1 MRVLVSGSHGLIGS
15 ALVGALTAGG
25 HSVTRLVRGA
35 PAEGEAGW
43 DPRAG
48 NVDAAALEGHDAVVH
63 LAGAGIGAHRWTDA
77 YKAEI
82 RDSRVR
88 ATQVLVEALAGLDD
102 RPRVLA
108 SASAVGI
115 YGDRGDEELTES
127 SPPGTGFLAEVVRE
141 WEDAARRAT
150 EAGIRVAHLRSGV
163 VLSPRGG
170 ALREQLPLFRLGLGG
185 RLGSG
190 RQYLS
195 WISLPDE
202 VAAILYVLGSDD
214 LEGPVNLTAPAP
226 VTNAEFTRTLGAALR
241 RPAFLV
247 VPPAALWV
255 RFGREMTTE
264 MLVAGQRVLPSR
276 LQAGGFAF
284 RHPELAAALPQ
295 LL

>member
-1 MRVLVSGSHGLIGS
+1 VVPALYVVLPAFVLVNMFVSQ
-15 ALVGALTAGG
+15 
-25 HSVTRLVRGA
+25 
-35 PAEGEAGW
+35 
-43 DPRAG
+43 
-48 NVDAAALEGHDAVVH
+48 
-63 LAGAGIGAHRWTDA
+63 
-77 YKAEI
+77 
-82 RDSRVR
+82 RD
-88 ATQVLVEALAGLDD
+88 EALAGLDQ

-108 SASAVGI
+108 SASAVGV

-141 WEDAARRAT
+141 WEEAT
-150 EAGIRVAHLRSGV
+150 GPATDAGIRVACLRSGV

-202 VAAILYVLGSDD
+202 VAAILHVLGSDD

-247 VPPAALWV
+247 VPPAALWA

-284 RHPELAAALPQ
+284 RHPELEPALRD

>member
-1 MRVLVSGSHGLIGS
+1 VRVVVSGSHGLIGS
-15 ALVGALTAGG
+15 ALVDALTAGG

-35 PAEGEAGW
+35 PGEGEAAW

-48 NVDAAALEGHDAVVH
+48 RVDGAALEGHDAVVH
-63 LAGAGIGAHRWTDA
+63 LAGAGIGAHRWTAA

-108 SASAVGI
+108 SASAVGV

-141 WEDAARRAT
+141 WEGAARRAT

-170 ALREQLPLFRLGLGG
+170 ALRQQLPLFRLGLGG

-226 VTNAEFTRTLGAALR
+226 VTNAEFTRTLGAALG
-241 RPAFLV
+241 RPALLV

>member
-1 MRVLVSGSHGLIGS
+1 MRVVVSGSHGLIGS
-15 ALVGALTAGG
+15 ALVDALTAGG

-35 PAEGEAGW
+35 PGEGEAAW

-48 NVDAAALEGHDAVVH
+48 RVDGAALEGHDAVVH
-63 LAGAGIGAHRWTDA
+63 LAGAGIGAHRWTAA

-108 SASAVGI
+108 SASAVGV

-127 SPPGTGFLAEVVRE
+127 SPAGTGFLAEVVRE
-141 WEDAARRAT
+141 WEGAARRAT

-170 ALREQLPLFRLGLGG
+170 ALRQQLPLFRLGLGG

-226 VTNAEFTRTLGAALR
+226 VTNAEFTRTLGAALG